1 MFCILSKHKR
11 ARGVVWGGG
20 ASIVVGGGW
29 VASALMGGGCG
40 CISRGWRFGVALE
53 AVSFVSAPRA
63 FVQLS
68 RVLTRFLFLLR
79 PLPTDPFIREAFR
92 GFLNKHFAEDIL
104 RFWKDLDIIKS
115 LPDNDVA
122 LPGLAGLMCQDYVRT
137 VAPLPPPTSCGC
149 V

>member
-1 MFCILSKHKR
+1 M
-11 ARGVVWGGG
+11 
-20 ASIVVGGGW
+20 VGIGW
-29 VASALMGGGCG
+29 VASALMGGACG
-40 CISRGWRFGVALE
+40 CNLAGVEVRGGTRGSVIRFR
-53 AVSFVSAPRA
+53 APR
-63 FVQLS
+63 FCTLS
-68 RVLTRFLFLLR
+68 RVLTRFPFLLR